1 MVPIYTI
8 FSHTLSIPIPAPVF
22 IFHGGSSTCTCQIQA
37 LSFSALVFVSP
48 PLPQSLFLLTA
59 FHRVDQISLAPF
71 RLALLSV
78 LEPVDKEVVAS
89 FFLMTIYLGLC
100 WVFAVARAFL

>member
-37 LSFSALVFVSP
+37 LSSALVFVSP